1 MERREEKDERV
12 DFIVFCIIA
21 ETESPDWPDLL
32 EEISDFNRPDS
43 RFFCAFAPGLHT

>member
-32 EEISDFNRPDS
+32 EEISD
-43 RFFCAFAPGLHT
+43 